1 MSIDKELIDKLIE
14 GYQKPEDIIG
24 ENGLLKQLTKAIVER
39 AMQAE
44 LTHHIGYEKHDSAGR
59 GGENKRNGRSSKT
72 LKGDFGEVEI
82 EIPRDR
88 QGSFQP
94 QIVPKHERR
103 FAGFDDKILS
113 MYSRGMTTRDIQG
126 HLEEIYSVEVSPTLI
141 SEVTDGVMEEVRAWQ
156 TRPLEP
162 LYPIVYLDALV
173 VKMRHEGRVTNR
185 AVHVAIGVNLE
196 GQKEVLGLWTTAN
209 EGAKFWLQVLTELKN
224 RGVKDVLIACV
235 DGLKGFPDAIEAVF
249 PQAQIQL
256 CLVHLVRASLN
267 YVNWKERK
275 AVAADLKQI
284 YRAATVDE
292 AEAALA
298 EFAERWDGK
307 YPTISRMWR
316 RHWERVTPL
325 FEYPAEIR
333 RVIYTTNAVESLH
346 MTLRKVTKNRGSF
359 PSEEAALKL
368 LYLAL
373 RNVAKKWK
381 FVQHWKAALSHF
393 SLLWQD
399 RIEAATE

>member
-44 LTHHIGYEKHDSAGR
+44 LTHHVGYEKNDPAGR
-59 GGENKRNGRSSKT
+59 GSENKRNGRSSKT

-82 EIPRDR
+82 EVPRDR

-103 FAGFDDKILS
+103 FAGFDDKIVS
-113 MYSRGMTTRDIQG
+113 MYARGMTTRDIQA
-126 HLEEIYSVEVSPTLI
+126 HLEEIYGVEVSPALI
-141 SEVTDGVMEEVRAWQ
+141 SEVTDGVQEEVRAWQ

-173 VKMRHEGRVTNR
+173 VKMRHEGRVRNR
-185 AVHVAIGVNLE
+185 AVHVAIGVNLD

-224 RGVKDVLIACV
+224 RGIKDILIACV
-235 DGLKGFPDAIEAVF
+235 DGLKGFPDAIETVF
-249 PQAQIQL
+249 PEAQIQL
-256 CLVHLVRASLN
+256 CLVHLMRASLN

-275 AVAADLKQI
+275 LVAANLKQI
-284 YRAATVDE
+284 YRAATVE
-292 AEAALA
+292 QAEAALA

-373 RNVAKKWK
+373 RNVAQKWQS
-381 FVQHWKAALSHF
+381 VQHWKAALSHF

-399 RIEAATE
+399 RIEAAAE

>member
-44 LTHHIGYEKHDSAGR
+44 LTHHIGYEKHDPAGR
-59 GGENKRNGRSSKT
+59 GCENKRNGRSCKT

-82 EIPRDR
+82 DIPRDR
-88 QGSFQP
+88 QGSFEP

-113 MYSRGMTTRDIQG
+113 MYARGMTTRDIQG
-126 HLEEIYSVEVSPTLI
+126 HLEEIYGVEVSPTLI

-209 EGAKFWLQVLTELKN
+209 EGAKFWLQVLTELRN

-235 DGLKGFPDAIEAVF
+235 DGFKGFPDAIETVF
-249 PQAQIQL
+249 PEAQVQL

-275 AVAADLKQI
+275 LVVADLKQI
-284 YRAATVDE
+284 YRAATVE
-292 AEAALA
+292 QAETALA

-316 RHWERVTPL
+316 RHWERVIPL

-381 FVQHWKAALSHF
+381 SVQHWKAALSHF

-399 RIEAATE
+399 RLEAAAE